1 MILSLVSSFQDERSD
16 YFYYTRRVPFG
27 MAGSYYRV
35 QVSNHKIVMETKYID
50 YEMLRDPSPVII
62 LQMDTRSTLYDQIL
76 VPASRI
82 CVYDGAPPPPDTP
95 TDITIN
101 NNSVQFQSVN
111 VESGMGLL
119 NLELEWNPVAGNISS
134 YEIRLYELDTGV
146 KDDAR
151 ILEVFQPNDVKV
163 KF

>member
-1 MILSLVSSFQDERSD
+1 M
-16 YFYYTRRVPFG
+16 
-27 MAGSYYRV
+27 
-35 QVSNHKIVMETKYID
+35 
-50 YEMLRDPSPVII
+50 
-62 LQMDTRSTLYDQIL
+62 
-76 VPASRI
+76 
-82 CVYDGAPPPPDTP
+82 YDGAPPPPDTP
-95 TDITIN
+95 TDITVN

-134 YEIRLYELDTGV
+134 YEIRLFELEAGV

-163 KF
+163 NSSISSNSSNYYYHLTCLYYLVAAAVAKFCITDCGGTQYN